1 MQPDRI
7 LHFSDD
13 EKQGL
18 LQTLNASS
26 SSSPVHFDLAGPDTL
41 ESKLV
46 AARVYCLSNEEL
58 SVLISTDVRPRSLS
72 RSHAHTL
79 SRSLALTRAARFTR
93 SPGTFS
99 TTQRTLD
106 VP

>member
-7 LHFSDD
+7 LHFSDG

-18 LQTLNASS
+18 LQTLNAS

-46 AARVYCLSNEEL
+46 AARIYCLSNEEL

-72 RSHAHTL
+72 RS
-79 SRSLALTRAARFTR
+79 LALTRAARFAR

>member
-26 SSSPVHFDLAGPDTL
+26 SSPVHFDLAGPDTL

-46 AARVYCLSNEEL
+46 AARIYCLSNEEL

-72 RSHAHTL
+72 RSHALTL
-79 SRSLALTRAARFTR
+79 SRSHALTRAARFAR

>member
-46 AARVYCLSNEEL
+46 AARIYCLSNEEL

-72 RSHAHTL
+72 RS
-79 SRSLALTRAARFTR
+79 LALTRAARFAR